1 MKIARI
7 SAVGLLALCTAAAF
21 AQSAPTS
28 QSIQQRKA
36 NQQNRIAQGVRS
48 GQMTARETGNVEHR
62 EASINHQEH
71 NMRRADNG
79 HLTAADKAKLNQRQN
94 HVSKSIYRDK
104 RNAATR

>member
-7 SAVGLLALCTAAAF
+7 SAIAILALTTSAIF

-36 NQQNRIAQGVRS
+36 NQQNRVAHGLRS
-48 GQMTARETGNVEHR
+48 GQMTAHETGNVERR
-62 EASINHQEH
+62 ESSINHQEH

-79 HLTAADKAKLNQRQN
+79 HLTAADKAKLNHRQN
-94 HVSKSIYRDK
+94 RVSKSIYRDK
-104 RNAATR
+104 HNAAVR